1 MEYEVW
7 SAKGAVV
14 KYGVWSLKILLRLR
28 LKKNRLSREGHGR
41 ERLFLNYISFI
52 FGKLPPPSMLVIE
65 VVAIVM
71 VVVVVGVVVMV
82 VVVVE
87 VVAIVVALAV

>member
-7 SAKGAVV
+7 SAKSAVV
-14 KYGVWSLKILLRLR
+14 KYGVWSLKILLRLP

-71 VVVVVGVVVMV
+71 VVVVVEVVVMV

>member
-7 SAKGAVV
+7 SAKSAVV
-14 KYGVWSLKILLRLR
+14 KYGVWSLKILLRLS

-71 VVVVVGVVVMV
+71 VVVVVV
-82 VVVVE
+82 

>member
-1 MEYEVW
+1 MECEECNCEIW
-7 SAKGAVV
+7 SVESEDSAS
-14 KYGVWSLKILLRLR
+14 SLT
-28 LKKNRLSREGHGR
+28 KKNRLSREGHGR

-71 VVVVVGVVVMV
+71 VVVVV
-82 VVVVE
+82 VVE

>member
-7 SAKGAVV
+7 SAKSAVV
-14 KYGVWSLKILLRLR
+14 KYGVWSLKILLRLS

-52 FGKLPPPSMLVIE
+52 FGKLPPPSMLV
-65 VVAIVM
+65 VVLVGVLM
-71 VVVVVGVVVMV
+71 VVV

-87 VVAIVVALAV
+87 VVAIVAALAV

>member
-1 MEYEVW
+1 MECEECSCEIW
-7 SAKGAVV
+7 SVESEDSAS
-14 KYGVWSLKILLRLR
+14 SLT
-28 LKKNRLSREGHGR
+28 KKNRLSREGHGR

-71 VVVVVGVVVMV
+71 VVVVVVVVVVVMV

>member
-1 MEYEVW
+1 MECEECSCKIW
-7 SAKGAVV
+7 GLESEDSA
-14 KYGVWSLKILLRLR
+14 SSPT
-28 LKKNRLSREGHGR
+28 KKNRLSREGHGR

>member
-1 MEYEVW
+1 MECEECSCEIW
-7 SAKGAVV
+7 SVESEDSAS
-14 KYGVWSLKILLRLR
+14 SLT
-28 LKKNRLSREGHGR
+28 KKNRLSREGHGR

-52 FGKLPPPSMLVIE
+52 FGKLPPPSMLV
-65 VVAIVM
+65 VVL
-71 VVVVVGVVVMV
+71 VGVLMVV

>member
-1 MEYEVW
+1 MECEECSCEIW
-7 SAKGAVV
+7 SVESEDSAS
-14 KYGVWSLKILLRLR
+14 SLT
-28 LKKNRLSREGHGR
+28 KKNRLSREGHGR

-71 VVVVVGVVVMV
+71 VVVVVGVVM
-82 VVVVE
+82 VVVE

>member
-1 MEYEVW
+1 MECEECNCEIW
-7 SAKGAVV
+7 SVESEDSAS
-14 KYGVWSLKILLRLR
+14 SLT
-28 LKKNRLSREGHGR
+28 KKNRLSREGHGR

-65 VVAIVM
+65 LVAIVM
-71 VVVVVGVVVMV
+71 VVVVVGVVM

-87 VVAIVVALAV
+87 VKAIVVALAV

>member
-7 SAKGAVV
+7 SAKSAVV
-14 KYGVWSLKILLRLR
+14 KYGVWSLKILLRLP

-71 VVVVVGVVVMV
+71 VVVVGVVMV
-82 VVVVE
+82 LVVVE

>member
-7 SAKGAVV
+7 SAKSAVV
-14 KYGVWSLKILLRLR
+14 KYGVWSLKILLRFS

-52 FGKLPPPSMLVIE
+52 FGKLPPPSMLV
-65 VVAIVM
+65 VVL
-71 VVVVVGVVVMV
+71 MV